1 MNRSETAALL
11 TAKLDLDIVPVAL
24 ACADAAPAGVRVLE
38 TVKPS
43 ACSFWREA
51 EKGLFFATA
60 ASHFNCPVGAMVMGF
75 ELPQAVSAELMQLV
89 GTMTQCG
96 YIAAEE
102 PGKIPTHPRKGTKGV
117 LYGPLAAFPLE
128 PDALLLWLT
137 PAQAMIAAEGI
148 GGAAWG
154 TETPA
159 TVYGRPACA
168 AIAQALQNNR
178 PTLSLGCMGM
188 RTFTGIGA
196 ECMLAVVPGAAIESF
211 ARAIERSSAINEG
224 MGAFYRG
231 RAAALAGQP

>member
-1 MNRSETAALL
+1 MNPSATAALL
-11 TAKLDLDIVPVAL
+11 TAELDLDIVPVAL
-24 ACADAAPAGVRVLE
+24 ACVDSPPAGVRVME
-38 TVKPS
+38 EVKPS
-43 ACSFWREA
+43 ACSLWREA
-51 EKGLFFATA
+51 EKGLFYAPA

-102 PGKIPTHPRKGTKGV
+102 PGKIPTHARKGAKGV
-117 LYGPLAAFPLE
+117 LYGPLAAFPLA

-154 TETPA
+154 TDTPA

-168 AIAQALQNNR
+168 AIPQALQASR

-196 ECMLAVVPGAAIESF
+196 ERMLAVVPGSAIESF
-211 ARAIERSSAINEG
+211 AQAVERSSAVNAG
-224 MGAFYRG
+224 MGAFYRN
-231 RAAALAGQP
+231 RAAALAG